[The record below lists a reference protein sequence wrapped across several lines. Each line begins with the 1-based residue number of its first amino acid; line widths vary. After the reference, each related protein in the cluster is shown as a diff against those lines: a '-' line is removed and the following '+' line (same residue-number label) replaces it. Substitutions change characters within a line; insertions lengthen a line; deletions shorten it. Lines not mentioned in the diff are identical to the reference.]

1 MRKSGAISKELKNI
15 KLETSK
21 LFDNLLKQKGEFNFA
36 EEVSLLDRG
45 LQLNEYIQDL
55 KETDGLELLPILEV
69 RNSASGNVF
78 DVYIT
83 EVTEN
88 GVRTLEMVD
97 KRPNIFKFS
106 DLMGVEDQLVL
117 LNEMEDMLERK

>member
-1 MRKSGAISKELKNI
+1 MRKSGAISKELQNL

-69 RNSASGNVF
+69 RNSTSGNVF

-83 EVTEN
+83 QVTEN

-97 KRPNIFKFS
+97 KIPNIFKFS

-117 LNEMEDMLERK
+117 LNEMEEMLERK

>member
-1 MRKSGAISKELKNI
+1 MRKPGAIFKELENL

-21 LFDNLLKQKGEFNFA
+21 LFDNLLKQNSKFNFA
-36 EEVSLLDRG
+36 EEVSDLDSG
-45 LQLNEYIQDL
+45 LQLDEYIQDL

-69 RNSASGNVF
+69 RNSNSGNVF

-88 GVRTLEMVD
+88 GVRALEMID
-97 KRPNIFKFS
+97 KTPYIYKFS
-106 DLMGVEDQLVL
+106 DLLGIDDALVL
-117 LNEMEDMLERK
+117 LNEMEEMLER

>member
-21 LFDNLLKQKGEFNFA
+21 LFDNLLKQKGEFNFV
-36 EEVSLLDRG
+36 EEVSLLPRG
-45 LQLNEYIQDL
+45 LELNEYIQDI

-69 RNSASGNVF
+69 RNSDSGNVF

-83 EVTEN
+83 QVTEN
-88 GVRTLEMVD
+88 GVRTLEMID
-97 KRPNIFKFS
+97 KTPNIFKFS
-106 DLMGVEDQLVL
+106 DLMGIEDQLVL
-117 LNEMEDMLERK
+117 LNEMEEMLERK

>member
-1 MRKSGAISKELKNI
+1 MRKSKAISKELQNL

-21 LFDNLLKQKGEFNFA
+21 LFDNLLKQNSKFNFA
-36 EEVSLLDRG
+36 EEVSDLDSG
-45 LQLNEYIQDL
+45 LQLDEYIQDL

-69 RNSASGNVF
+69 RNSTSGNVF

-88 GVRTLEMVD
+88 GVRTLEMID
-97 KRPNIFKFS
+97 KTPNIFKFS
-106 DLMGVEDQLVL
+106 DLIGIDDALVL
-117 LNEMEDMLERK
+117 LNEMEEMLER

>member
-1 MRKSGAISKELKNI
+1 MRKSVAISNELKNI

-21 LFDNLLKQKGEFNFA
+21 LFDNLLKQKSEFNFV
-36 EEVSLLDRG
+36 EEVSVLDRG

-55 KETDGLELLPILEV
+55 KESDGLELLPILEV

-83 EVTEN
+83 QVTEN

-97 KRPNIFKFS
+97 KIPNIFKFS

-117 LNEMEDMLERK
+117 LNEMEEMLERK